1 MSNPFTN
8 WTLFLDRDGVINDR
22 LPGAYVRYPKEFQ
35 FAEGSLKA
43 LELLAEKFQRIVV
56 VTNQQ
61 GIGKGLMSEEELNI
75 VHEDMLRE
83 VTRNG
88 GRIDAVYFCSALAK
102 DNPPCRK
109 PNPGMAHW
117 AKADF
122 ADIDFEKSIMLGDSI
137 SDMDFGKQ
145 LGMKTVFV
153 ESKPEDVEQAQ
164 DLHFDLRVK
173 NMLEFAEQVEDF
185 FLSF

>member
-1 MSNPFTN
+1 MPNPFTH

-22 LPGAYVRYPKEFQ
+22 LPGAYVRFPKEFQ
-35 FAEGSLKA
+35 FAKGSLQA
-43 LELLAEKFQRIVV
+43 LMQLAEKFPRIVV

-61 GIGKGLMSEEELNI
+61 GIGKGLMSEEELNV
-75 VHEDMLRE
+75 VHAYMLRE

-88 GRIDAVYFCSALAK
+88 GRIDAVYFCSELAK
-102 DNPPCRK
+102 NNSFCRK

-122 ADIDFEKSIMLGDSI
+122 AAIDFEKSIMVGDSI

-164 DLHFDLRVK
+164 DMKFDLRAK
-173 NMLEFAEQVEDF
+173 NMLEFAEQVEAL